1 MPKPTST
8 FERVIEKSTGESI
21 ESLRSMTISDR
32 RMMIEK
38 RYQRPLVFTNG
49 KSVCNTKKLN
59 IIEKVKVLLGIT
71 KFYKG

>member
-8 FERVIEKSTGESI
+8 FERAIEKSTGESI